1 MTRKVA
7 FLRPLGLRLE
17 KQKAAAPAGQTEKNP
32 PAAPEKNAR
41 QGQAPKNRDARQ
53 ESVRKDAFQAGRN
66 TVPQQA
72 GEKNAQGKNTQ
83 DKNAPKKNSRRR
95 GRGKKNH
102 QESADPPQRQ
112 YSEQMNVK
120 PSNRHPKKYEYKDN
134 TRLKDDIITYTPDW
148 GSPPSAPR
156 FQPSSSARKKPQD
169 QPLSDKPFRR

>member
-1 MTRKVA
+1 M
-7 FLRPLGLRLE
+7 
-17 KQKAAAPAGQTEKNP
+17 
-32 PAAPEKNAR
+32 PEKNAR
-41 QGQAPKNRDARQ
+41 QGQVPKNRDTRQ
-53 ESVRKDAFQAGRN
+53 EPVRKDASQAERN
-66 TVPQQA
+66 AVSQQA
-72 GEKNAQGKNTQ
+72 GEKNAQG
-83 DKNAPKKNSRRR
+83 KNAPKKNSRRR

-102 QESADPPQRQ
+102 QESAEPPQRQ